1 MDFLQAVLDQ
11 PRTLE
16 ASRTALT
23 AAMED
28 WDPAPWTTGTL
39 GVVGMGASTHAA
51 HVLVHELAGAG
62 RRVLN
67 ISATDLLGDTQEPA
81 DAYLVVSE
89 SGRSRETIEAAR
101 RLRGPRLGLT
111 NDPLAPLATVV
122 DHLLPL
128 GSFEDSPVYTIG
140 YTATVQAFGIL
151 ATALDRGERITRTDW
166 AEVADRAATVL
177 QDCDE
182 FVAQAL
188 EAVAPARFV
197 DVVGRRGQ
205 LASAAET
212 ALLLRE
218 AVRVPTAVYDT
229 FQYLHGPMEPL
240 QETMACIVFG
250 SDEREVE
257 LARFV
262 ASTGATAILIT
273 TADVPAAERL
283 VVHRTPAAGPFATEL
298 LEMLPVQLL
307 THRLAGAAGLVID
320 GFRYHQDD
328 TKLPSR

>member
-11 PRTLE
+11 PRTLN
-16 ASRTALT
+16 ASRTSLT
-23 AAMED
+23 EAMD
-28 WDPAPWTTGTL
+28 GWDPAPWRTGTL

-51 HVLVHELAGAG
+51 HALVHVLAGGG

-67 ISATDLLGDTQEPA
+67 ISATDLLDDAREPA

-111 NDPLAPLATVV
+111 NNPLAPLATVV
-122 DHLLPL
+122 DHVLPL
-128 GSFEDSPVYTIG
+128 GGFEDSPVYTIG
-140 YTATVQAFGIL
+140 YTATLQAFGIL
-151 ATALDRGERITRTDW
+151 APALCGGGPVAPTDW
-166 AEVADRAATVL
+166 AQVADRAAAVL

-182 FVAQAL
+182 FVADAV

-229 FQYLHGPMEPL
+229 LQYLHGPMEPL
-240 QETMACIVFG
+240 QEEMACIVFG
-250 SDEREVE
+250 SDDREVE

-283 VVHRTPAAGPFATEL
+283 LVHQTPAAGPFANEL

-307 THRLAGAAGLVID
+307 THRLAGAAGLPIE

-328 TKLPSR
+328 TKVPV